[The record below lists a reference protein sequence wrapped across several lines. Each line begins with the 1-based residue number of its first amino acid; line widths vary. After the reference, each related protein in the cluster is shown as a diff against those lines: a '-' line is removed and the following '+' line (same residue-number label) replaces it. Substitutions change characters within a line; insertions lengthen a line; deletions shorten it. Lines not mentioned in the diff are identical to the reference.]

1 MSDGK
6 VLEMFGVVA
15 GKLDSR
21 AAQYESDDWAD
32 MGFGPISPAGPPSYG
47 KPLATITVCVPRS
60 RIAAT
65 KEAGAKSGISR
76 SDFIRRAID
85 HELAEVL

>member
-1 MSDGK
+1 MSDEK
-6 VLEMFGVVA
+6 MLERFGVTA
-15 GKLDSR
+15 DELDSR
-21 AAQYESDDWAD
+21 AVQYESDDWTD
-32 MGFGPISPAGPPSYG
+32 MEFGPISPGRPRSYG
-47 KPLATITVCVPRS
+47 EPLATITVRVPRS
-60 RIAAT
+60 RIAAM